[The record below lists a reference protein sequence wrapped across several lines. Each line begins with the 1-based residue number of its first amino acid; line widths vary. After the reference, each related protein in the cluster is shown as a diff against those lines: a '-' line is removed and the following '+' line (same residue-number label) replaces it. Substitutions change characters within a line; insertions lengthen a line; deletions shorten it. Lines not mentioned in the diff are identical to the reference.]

1 MFYVQIKGCV
11 TGTICV
17 PTYPNIIVFEIEGRY
32 TYPLINDKSS
42 SYLQFIDDIFMV
54 WTKSQ
59 NQLKPFINEINKKH
73 YSIKLDF
80 KFSKEKI
87 EYLDTLV
94 YKDHD
99 NRLQARLYKKPIDRQ
114 HYLYAKSAHPLSLK
128 KIFPYS

>member
-1 MFYVQIKGCV
+1 MITTFLELILTRNNFIFNFTFYVQIKGCAI
-11 TGTICV
+11 GTICA

-59 NQLKPFINEINKKH
+59 NQLKPFTNEINEKH
-73 YSIKLDF
+73 HSIKLDF

-94 YKDHD
+94 HKDHN
-99 NRLQARLYKKPIDRQ
+99 NRLQARL
-114 HYLYAKSAHPLSLK
+114 
-128 KIFPYS
+128 